1 MERGIGPNWNPE
13 RGTKMKTFIINGVK
27 IEAQTETR
35 AMMLYAINELGWIR
49 RNVRFYLDGRLLNVA
64 TYEVRTLEIQ
74 EVK

>member
-1 MERGIGPNWNPE
+1 
-13 RGTKMKTFIINGVK
+13 MKTFIINGVK